1 MEDGLHGAMGVV
13 VYHVVGEHVL
23 IEDTVTIL
31 LLSVEGVGVLVQVL
45 DQLPVS
51 KIHV

>member
-13 VYHVVGEHVL
+13 VQLVVGEYVL